1 MPFVYPWQYWFIA
14 LIGPSKCLKQIFQR
28 KVNRVENPNWP
39 ETNQLAIYDRGRGFD
54 RDYREQ
60 IQLAVRVGLEL
71 GASELQVQR
80 TNRSATLALPP
91 YLDVMVI
98 YNSVWDLWLKFWFL
112 MKRNQKRCF
121 QHSLQRCLYFV
132 LGKKTLDFNWF
143 KTLQLFWKQ
152 KWKKSLRWKVGISF
166 LPAFRNFFH
175 PFFFLPKNTKIPPEK
190 PPALSPAV
198 YKWWV
203 ELEASFF
210 GSALYAYVAR
220 LRRLIYFQRLRGLH
234 KWSWRYVA

>member
-1 MPFVYPWQYWFIA
+1 MIVIIIMIMIISFVYPRQYWFIA
-14 LIGPSKCLKQIFQR
+14 LIGPSKCLKQIFQM
-28 KVNRVENPNWP
+28 KVNRVKNPNWP

-112 MKRNQKRCF
+112 MKRIKNGAFSTAFKDAF
-121 QHSLQRCLYFV
+121 ILSLGRKLW
-132 LGKKTLDFNWF
+132 TSID
-143 KTLQLFWKQ
+143 
-152 KWKKSLRWKVGISF
+152 LRLCSYSENKNGRSRFGEKLESVSF
-166 LPAFRNFFH
+166 LPSEIFSIYS
-175 PFFFLPKNTKIPPEK
+175 FFFQKILRPPPEK
-190 PPALSPAV
+190 PPALPPAV

-210 GSALYAYVAR
+210 GRTPLR
-220 LRRLIYFQRLRGLH
+220 LR
-234 KWSWRYVA
+234 S

>member
-14 LIGPSKCLKQIFQR
+14 LIGPCKCLKQIFQR
-28 KVNRVENPNWP
+28 KVNRVKNPNWP
-39 ETNQLAIYDRGRGFD
+39 ETNQLAIYERGRGFD

-143 KTLQLFWKQ
+143 MTLELFWKQ

-166 LPAFRNFFH
+166 LIAFRNFFH
-175 PFFFLPKNTKIPPEK
+175 PFFFLPKNTKIPPRK
-190 PPALSPAV
+190 TSCPPPCGIQMMG
-198 YKWWV
+198 WV
-203 ELEASFF
+203 KGQFF
-210 GSALYAYVAR
+210 WKRPLR
-220 LRRLIYFQRLRGLH
+220 LR
-234 KWSWRYVA
+234 S

>member
-1 MPFVYPWQYWFIA
+1 MKA
-14 LIGPSKCLKQIFQR
+14 
-28 KVNRVENPNWP
+28 NRVKNSNWP
-39 ETNQLAIYDRGRGFD
+39 EINQLAIHKRGWGFD

-60 IQLAVRVGLEL
+60 IQLAVRVGFEL

-80 TNRSATLALPP
+80 SNLSTTLPP
-91 YLDVMVI
+91 YWDVMVI
-98 YNSVWDLWLKFWFL
+98 YYSVWDLWLKFWFL

-166 LPAFRNFFH
+166 VIAFRNFFH
-175 PFFFLPKNTKIPPEK
+175 PFFFLPKNTKIPPPEK
-190 PPALSPAV
+190 PPALPPAV

-220 LRRLIYFQRLRGLH
+220 LRRLICFQRLRGLH

>member
-1 MPFVYPWQYWFIA
+1 MIVISITIMIIIMIIIISFVYPRQYWFIA
-14 LIGPSKCLKQIFQR
+14 LIGPSKCLKQIFQM
-28 KVNRVENPNWP
+28 KVNRVKNPNWP

-112 MKRNQKRCF
+112 MKRIKNGAFSTAFKDAF
-121 QHSLQRCLYFV
+121 ILSLGRKLW
-132 LGKKTLDFNWF
+132 TSID
-143 KTLQLFWKQ
+143 
-152 KWKKSLRWKVGISF
+152 LRLCSYSENKNGRSRFGEKLESVSF
-166 LPAFRNFFH
+166 LPSEIFSIYS
-175 PFFFLPKNTKIPPEK
+175 FFFQKILRSPPKNLLPSPLRYTNDG
-190 PPALSPAV
+190 LS
-198 YKWWV
+198 
-203 ELEASFF
+203 
-210 GSALYAYVAR
+210 
-220 LRRLIYFQRLRGLH
+220 
-234 KWSWRYVA
+234 